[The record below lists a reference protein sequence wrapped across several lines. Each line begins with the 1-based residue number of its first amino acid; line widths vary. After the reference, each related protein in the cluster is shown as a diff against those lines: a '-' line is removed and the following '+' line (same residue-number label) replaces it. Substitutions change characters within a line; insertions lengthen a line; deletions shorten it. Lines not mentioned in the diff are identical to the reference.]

1 MHSPSRPPR
10 LRAAVAFGLGALLL
24 AGLAPASVS
33 AASPDF
39 PAKDSRFHNFP
50 EMVAEIK
57 AAETAYPQLVDVFSI
72 GKSYQ
77 GRDIW
82 AAKVSDNVAV
92 DENEPEILFDAL
104 HHAREHLTTEQ
115 ALYLLRELTT
125 DYATDP
131 YVKTLV
137 NAREIFIVFAVNP
150 DGFEYDLTGTT
161 GAYAPYRAWRK
172 NRQPTPGSSYIGTDL
187 NRNYGYRW
195 GCCGGSSGTASSITY
210 RGPAAWSAPETR
222 AMRDFVASRVI
233 GGRQQIKSHVT
244 FHTNGEL
251 ILWPYGYTKT
261 NRPADMSVDDYNAL
275 VAFAKGQAGRN
286 GYKAEQSSDLYITD
300 GDQIDWMY
308 GGYRIFS
315 YTWELYPTEQATVWA
330 DHYSPDEVLARETSR
345 NRAALLFTIDVG
357 ACPYRWT
364 GKTKTHCGALL
375 DDLEIGRGWVRNP
388 YGTDTATAGVWERSD
403 PDNISRDHQM
413 TQLGTTTSGRADLV
427 TGAKVNGGASLG
439 DVDGGTT
446 TIRSAPVI
454 LPAAV
459 GDLAF
464 RYYLAHQLGSST
476 ADSFRAYVEDA
487 AGTRTRVFEELGGP
501 EVDAAVWATARVPM
515 APWAGQTIRIVFE
528 ATDAAPDSLVEA
540 GVDDVRIERP

>member
-1 MHSPSRPPR
+1 MHDRSGLPR
-10 LRAAVAFGLGALLL
+10 LRAAVVFGLGALLL
-24 AGLAPASVS
+24 AGFAPASVA
-33 AASPDF
+33 AASPNF
-39 PAKDSRFHNFP
+39 PAKDSRYHNFP

-82 AAKVSDNVAV
+82 AAKISDNVAV

-104 HHAREHLTTEQ
+104 HHAREHMTVEQ

-131 YVKTLV
+131 LVKSLV
-137 NAREIFIVFAVNP
+137 DGREIFIVFAVNP
-150 DGFEYDLTGTT
+150 DGFEYDLTATT
-161 GAYAPYRAWRK
+161 GTHAPYRAWRK
-172 NRQPTPGSSYIGTDL
+172 NRQPNAGSSYVGTDL

-195 GCCGGSSGTASSITY
+195 GCCGGSSGSTSAITY
-210 RGPAAWSAPETR
+210 RGPAAWSAPEVR

-233 GGRQQIKSHVT
+233 DGRQQIKTHVT
-244 FHTNGEL
+244 LHTNGEL
-251 ILWPYGYTKT
+251 VLWPYGYTKT
-261 NRPADMSVDDYNAL
+261 NLPSDMTADDYAAF
-275 VAFAKGQAGRN
+275 VAFGKGMAGRN

-315 YTWELYPTEQATVWA
+315 FTWELYPPETATVWG
-330 DHYSPDEVLARETSR
+330 DHYAADENIARETAR

-357 ACPYRWT
+357 ACPYRWLN
-364 GKTKTHCGALL
+364 KTKTHCGALF
-375 DDLEIGRGWVRNP
+375 DDLEVGRGWVRNP
-388 YGTDTATAGVWERSD
+388 GGTDTATAGVWERSD
-403 PDNISRDHQM
+403 PDNISRDHKM
-413 TQLGTTTSGRADLV
+413 TQLGTTTSGRAGLV

-454 LPAAV
+454 IPAAV
-459 GDLAF
+459 GDLTF

-476 ADSFRAYVEDA
+476 ADAFRAYVENGT
-487 AGTRTRVFEELGGP
+487 GTRTLVLEELGGP
-501 EVDAAVWATARVPM
+501 AIDAAAWATARVPM
-515 APWAGQTIRIVFE
+515 SPWAGQTVRIVFA
-528 ATDAAPDSLVEA
+528 ATDAAADSLVEA